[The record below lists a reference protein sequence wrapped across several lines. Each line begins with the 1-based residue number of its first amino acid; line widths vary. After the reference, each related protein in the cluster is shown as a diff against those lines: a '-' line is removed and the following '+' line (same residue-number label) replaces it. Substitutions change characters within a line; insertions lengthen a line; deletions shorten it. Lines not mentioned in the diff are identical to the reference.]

1 MATVDGHTEV
11 GQLDG
16 LVGPA
21 TGQVLR
27 LEHKR
32 AEQATAQE
40 DQQVLQTINGW
51 PTWHS

>member
-11 GQLDG
+11 GQPDG

-32 AEQATAQE
+32 VEQAAVQE
-40 DQQVLQTINGW
+40 DEQVLQTIDGW
-51 PTWHS
+51 LTWHS